1 MRKLTIALTAI
12 MLGIVTLQA
21 NAQTQQGAAAAMHA
35 LAQNATPIVQ
45 QAACR
50 GFGPYCPPGW
60 VRRCGPFRC
69 WCARC

>member
-12 MLGIVTLQA
+12 TLGTMALQA
-21 NAQTQQGAAAAMHA
+21 NAQSQQSGAAAMHA
-35 LAQNATPIVQ
+35 LAQNATPIVK

-69 WCARC
+69 RCVPC